1 MKLRNVNGDK
11 KLVINTNQNF
21 RTDAGWDESFQTYE
35 REVLEDII
43 NPVENYETCRYI
55 HKPYTSNSIQQSDIW
70 FYFYFKKNNSYN
82 VGLDYNTVGIEQT
95 NVNVTTLKNSFFKLE
110 FYKTPDNVKPNRQN
124 RRLVFSKMLN
134 PMIGEEVKL
143 DSGQELKV
151 PVFMGSPFKNKENMY
166 LFWFEDDTVLE
177 ETLLIG
183 GTFFMT
189 AKFYNAYNGER
200 SQFTNNPLSDLSV
213 PKQGEDFY
221 YIVNMDK
228 TNAPSYNYTIS
239 EYDPVTNTAGNRV
252 GTSASPINFYEMKDT
267 TP

>member
-11 KLVINTNQNF
+11 KIVIGTNQNF

-55 HKPYTSNSIQQSDIW
+55 HKPYTSNGIQQSDIW
-70 FYFYFKKNNSYN
+70 FYFYFKKNNSFTL
-82 VGLDYNTVGIEQT
+82 GLDYNIVGIEQT
-95 NVNVTTLKNSFFKLE
+95 DQNVIDLKNSFFKLE
-110 FYKTPDNVKPNRQN
+110 FYKTPDNDPPNRQN

-134 PMIGEEVKL
+134 PMIGEEVTL
-143 DSGQELKV
+143 SSGQEIKV
-151 PVFMGSPFKNKENMY
+151 PVFNGSPLKNKENMY

-183 GTFFMT
+183 GTFYMT
-189 AKFYNAYNGER
+189 AKFYNAFNGER
-200 SQFTNNPLSDLSV
+200 LQFTNNAISDFSIPV
-213 PKQGEDFY
+213 EGEDLY
-221 YIVNMDK
+221 YIVEMDK
-228 TNAPSYNYTIS
+228 SNAPTYNYMIS
-239 EYDPVTNTAGNRV
+239 EYDSVNNVAGTRI